1 MADNLKKTGKA
12 DDIRINVNQDHELA
26 YWSNKFNVSR
36 IILKLAVQEAG
47 VMAEDVE
54 EWIQKNAKGC

>member
-1 MADNLKKTGKA
+1 MDNLKKTGKA
-12 DDIRINVNQDHELA
+12 DDIRINVNQEHELA
-26 YWSNKFNVSR
+26 YWTSKFNVSR